1 MEQAY
6 NNVADIIVSENSVKV
21 VARKGY
27 SLPGELG
34 KKGIKEFE
42 PYRYEPGYVYNYGDK
57 ERVYINTIDSDYYRM
72 HGQHGDPKISAC
84 VILANKAY
92 NNALRGGNISYP
104 DYRFRTDEK
113 IVQALMDV
121 SL

>member
-6 NNVADIIVSENSVKV
+6 NNVADIVVGESSVKV
-21 VARKGY
+21 VARKGH

-42 PYRYEPGYVYNYGDK
+42 PYRYEPGYIYNRGDK
-57 ERVYINTIDSDYYRM
+57 ERVFINTLDSDYYSLYGRR
-72 HGQHGDPKISAC
+72 GDAEISAC
-84 VILANKAY
+84 KILADMAY
-92 NNALRGGNISYP
+92 NQAVKSGNISYP
-104 DYRFRTDEK
+104 DYRFKTDEK